1 MGRRGDRH
9 RCVRA
14 ERPGRGS
21 RPDADVRL
29 QPKRRFDGR
38 ARQVERRR
46 WIPSVPSERQEMR
59 LDERERRRNGRT
71 FLGHGRRDRRDRRSG
86 GRLRLRGR
94 RSGRGRRQGGDC
106 RRAGRRL
113 GGRRSRGRGRRRRR
127 RVEARRRSRG
137 RLGRRGCRQGLR
149 CCCWCRWRQRRS
161 RRNRR
166 GRWGRRRRQE
176 AERIEVPLV
185 VGVHAD
191 AQVHVGSVELGR
203 PARPDRPDRR
213 TLCEHGALR
222 NAERAEMRERHGERI
237 GREDRDALAAR
248 GHRPG
253 ERHLSGSRRDDR
265 RSRRGADVDAPVL
278 ATRVRV
284 RRIER
289 ERREHRSGHGPRPRA
304 RSRDAQQCTG
314 KHHHNNRPHDDSL
327 LLSRWKTRRADASE
341 GVGCCQC

>member
-9 RCVRA
+9 RCVCA
-14 ERPGRGS
+14 QRPGRGS

-71 FLGHGRRDRRDRRSG
+71 FLGHGRRDRRGRRSG
-86 GRLRLRGR
+86 RRLRLGGR
-94 RSGRGRRQGGDC
+94 RSGRGRRHRGDC

-113 GGRRSRGRGRRRRR
+113 GGRRSRRRGHGRRRRRRRRR

-137 RLGRRGCRQGLR
+137 RLGRRGCRQRLGCR
-149 CCCWCRWRQRRS
+149 CRCRRRQRRS

-166 GRWGRRRRQE
+166 GRRRRGRRRQE
-176 AERIEVPLV
+176 AERIEVALV
-185 VGVHAD
+185 AGVHAD
-191 AQVHVGSVELGR
+191 AQVDVGNVELGR

-222 NAERAEMRERHGERI
+222 NAERAEMRERHGERV

-253 ERHLSGSRRDDR
+253 ERHLSGSRRDDG
-265 RSRRGADVDAPVL
+265 RSRRSPDVDAAVL
-278 ATRVRV
+278 TTRVRV

-289 ERREHRSGHGPRPRA
+289 ERREHRSGHRPRPRA
-304 RSRDAQQCTG
+304 CSRDAQQCTC
-314 KHHHNNRPHDDSL
+314 KHHHHNRPHDDSL
-327 LLSRWKTRRADASE
+327 LLSRWKTKKGGR
-341 GVGCCQC
+341 